1 MSISLLSALV
11 PLGLGYVLGSVPFG
25 LVLTRAAGT
34 PDLRSIGSG
43 NIGATNVLR
52 TGHRGLALATLLLDA
67 AKGAVA
73 VILASGMA
81 QDWPDLPHAPGWT
94 AFLAGLGAVLGHLF
108 PIWLKFKGGK
118 GVSTALGVFLAWSP
132 LMGGIAAAVWL
143 IVAAITRYSSLAA
156 MVAGAAV
163 GISAVLLDM
172 PSPILLGVLL
182 IVTLVVWRHRDNIR
196 RLLRGEEPRIATRR

>member
-1 MSISLLSALV
+1 M
-11 PLGLGYVLGSVPFG
+11 
-25 LVLTRAAGT
+25 LTRAAGT

-81 QDWPDLPHAPGWT
+81 QAWPDLLPHAPGWT

-108 PIWLKFKGGK
+108 PVWLKFKGGK

-143 IVAAITRYSSLAA
+143 IVAATTRYSSLAA
-156 MVAGAAV
+156 LMMMAAAGI
-163 GISAVLLDM
+163 GAVLLDM
-172 PSPILLGVLL
+172 PAPILLGCC
-182 IVTLVVWRHRDNIR
+182 
-196 RLLRGEEPRIATRR
+196 